1 MAETYNI
8 GSGLSEQE
16 LDLASF
22 WVRNRS
28 LLQKISHGLL
38 IGFSVLTW
46 GFVLWSLL
54 DAYAISYP
62 REARITQI
70 VANNQLAIQGL
81 ESSRP
86 KTVQSSEVSVFSATD
101 GREDFLV
108 ELTNPNA
115 QWMATFT
122 YQFNSNGE
130 LTPQREGYI
139 LPNSQRYLT
148 ELGFTPQ
155 KLAPTA
161 RLVVDNIQWRRVN
174 PNEVDGN
181 YQDFAARRL
190 LFDFANID
198 FQKTVTLAN
207 QDVGQSSFDFTN
219 QSAYGYWNVDLT
231 VVLFRGTIPVGVT
244 TITEHEVKPGEQ
256 RPVTI
261 NWFENPSGITKTEVQ
276 ANTNIFDPNNYLEAA
291 RF

>member
-16 LDLASF
+16 LQLASF
-22 WVRNRS
+22 WVRNR
-28 LLQKISHGLL
+28 LLLRKIGYGSL

-46 GFVLWSLL
+46 SFVLWSLL

-62 REARITQI
+62 RESRIPLI

-86 KTVQSSEVSVFSATD
+86 KTVQSSEVSVFDTTD
-101 GREDFLV
+101 GRQDFLV
-108 ELTNPNA
+108 ELSNPNE

-122 YQFNSNGE
+122 YRFNVGGE
-130 LTPQREGYI
+130 LTPEREGYI

-155 KLAPTA
+155 THSPTA
-161 RLVVDNIQWRRVN
+161 RLVVDNIQWMRVI
-174 PNEVDGN
+174 PSAVGGN
-181 YQDFAARRL
+181 YQAFAERRL
-190 LFDFANID
+190 MFDLANID
-198 FQKTVTLAN
+198 FKNNVTIAN
-207 QDVGQSSFDFTN
+207 QTVGQTSFDFTN
-219 QSAYGYWNVDLT
+219 QSAYGFWSVDLT
-231 VVLFRGTIPVGVT
+231 VVLFRGNVPVGVT
-244 TITEHEVKPGEQ
+244 TITEHEVKPGANL
-256 RPVTI
+256 PIKI
-261 NWFENPSGITKTEVQ
+261 NWFENPTGITKTEIQ
-276 ANTNIFDPNNYLEAA
+276 ANTNILDPTEYLGTE